1 MGKVSSIDESAI
13 EWIQPPGKA
22 GVHFKI
28 LYSTAQGGPNVQLAE
43 YEPGHEEHPHSHPT
57 SELLYILEG
66 ELSLGEER
74 VGPGTMLFV
83 EKDTVY
89 GPLIGGQR
97 GVKFLRVELP

>member
-66 ELSLGEER
+66 ELSLDGER
-74 VGPGTMLFV
+74 VGPGTMLYV

-89 GPLIGGQR
+89 GPLIGGQH